1 MTRPRLIAQG
11 ERRFSTPVLSASAR
25 NSQRLISGKMR
36 SLNRFRGLCE
46 CTVMT
51 NIAAQFGEG
60 DEHLA
65 RVSDDCAMRLDRHR
79 FAGIQQVR
87 KRTFPKRR
95 NNRLAGSSGEFVKIP
110 GHIISLATAKPRLVS
125 LGRAP

>member
-1 MTRPRLIAQG
+1 
-11 ERRFSTPVLSASAR
+11 
-25 NSQRLISGKMR
+25 
-36 SLNRFRGLCE
+36 
-46 CTVMT
+46 MT

-110 GHIISLATAKPRLVS
+110 GHIISLAAATPRIVFNRSEEHTSELQS
-125 LGRAP
+125 LMRISYAVFCLKK